1 MRKPLRN
8 GGVLWLV
15 LVFLILETFVSAFP
29 QLSTNTTLQGKT
41 AQWLV
46 WAAWGWLGV
55 NLLVSL
61 LGGRKAG
68 KAVSCECAFSLVW
81 VFALLPLGLGVLVAM
96 LTGNVRAGSALA
108 WVSLPW
114 AALLI
119 WQTLHQ
125 TRS

>member
-1 MRKPLRN
+1 
-8 GGVLWLV
+8 
-15 LVFLILETFVSAFP
+15 
-29 QLSTNTTLQGKT
+29 
-41 AQWLV
+41 
-46 WAAWGWLGV
+46 
-55 NLLVSL
+55 
-61 LGGRKAG
+61 
-68 KAVSCECAFSLVW
+68 
-81 VFALLPLGLGVLVAM
+81 LPLGLGVLVAM